1 MEKVSKEIL
10 IKRTILVLEKTKKQ
24 IEKYKE
30 ERKQLDL
37 YLRECQMQNNE
48 EILSKWTKLLKSVE
62 NQVNKE

>member
-37 YLRECQMQNNE
+37 YLRECQMQDNE